1 MSRECRFSGVS
12 PTKSSARS
20 LGLFAIRVL
29 GRGLASKSEVAEGVK
44 LLYFCPVGR
53 GGLADYAR
61 QQANAISELGVT
73 VDLLTVPGFNEGQHA
88 RFNRLPRLK
97 EPGVTNEALSRVRR
111 RITAARTILHN
122 FKVLSKTIFLP
133 RPEIQ
138 TQKIYRLED
147 DQLVEM
153 KRMPVRTM
161 LDDESQK
168 DHRALLSGDIDS
180 NDLGSFPSDHAG
192 LFIAISLGI
201 FLASRRLGL
210 LALGWTIFVIIGGK
224 LISGQHTP
232 VDIAAGA
239 TVAIVELA
247 VIQYFARKNF
257 RNWLDKVTGLT
268 LRYSAL
274 SSAIVFLIAFE
285 VSSTMIHIRAFL
297 GFLAVMRRHV
307 LLGMGS

>member
-1 MSRECRFSGVS
+1 VIGTVIISLVAASFTGWFSQLNDQILLSINSIAGRSWLFDSIVAFFIDNDLAKAGVIGGCFLAAWYGG
-12 PTKSSARS
+12 KSIEST
-20 LGLFAIRVL
+20 
-29 GRGLASKSEVAEGVK
+29 
-44 LLYFCPVGR
+44 
-53 GGLADYAR
+53 
-61 QQANAISELGVT
+61 NA
-73 VDLLTVPGFNEGQHA
+73 
-88 RFNRLPRLK
+88 
-97 EPGVTNEALSRVRR
+97 RR
-111 RITAARTILHN
+111 RILITTLVAAICVITTT
-122 FKVLSKTIFLP
+122 KVLSKTIFLP

-138 TQKIYRLED
+138 TQKIYRLEG

-192 LFIAISLGI
+192 FFIAISLGI
-201 FLASRRLGL
+201 LLASRRIGL
-210 LALGWTIFVIIGGK
+210 LALGWSIFVILGGK

-232 VDIAAGA
+232 LDVAAGA
-239 TVAIVELA
+239 TVAIAELA
-247 VIQYFARKNF
+247 LIQYVVRKGF
-257 RNWLDKVTGLT
+257 PGWLDKLTGLT

>member
-1 MSRECRFSGVS
+1 VIGTVLISLIAASLTSWLTQLNDQLLMGINSIAGRSWLFDSIVAFFIDNDLAKAGVIGGCFLAAWYGG
-12 PTKSSARS
+12 KSIEST
-20 LGLFAIRVL
+20 
-29 GRGLASKSEVAEGVK
+29 
-44 LLYFCPVGR
+44 
-53 GGLADYAR
+53 
-61 QQANAISELGVT
+61 NA
-73 VDLLTVPGFNEGQHA
+73 
-88 RFNRLPRLK
+88 
-97 EPGVTNEALSRVRR
+97 RR
-111 RITAARTILHN
+111 RILITTLVAAICVITTT
-122 FKVLSKTIFLP
+122 KVLSKTIFLP

-138 TQKIYRLED
+138 TQKIYRLEG

-192 LFIAISLGI
+192 FFIAISLGI
-201 FLASRRLGL
+201 LLASRRIGL
-210 LALGWTIFVIIGGK
+210 LALGWSVLVILGGK

-232 VDIAAGA
+232 LDVAAGA
-239 TVAIVELA
+239 TVAIAELA
-247 VIQYFARKNF
+247 LIQYVVRKGF
-257 RNWLDKVTGLT
+257 PGWLDKLTGLT